1 MGESASAKI
10 VKPYLE
16 TSLGK
21 RIDWIDFLKAFAIF
35 LVVWGHI
42 IQSNFPNLNT
52 TNGFILAF
60 HMPLFAILSG
70 LFFNADSGGGKLVR
84 HKFRALILPLIVWS
98 FIVGIGLRGIRE
110 TYMHFAEGY
119 TIHFKSWAE
128 GLLMYIVSW
137 GWWFLRVLF
146 LCFIYAYR

>member
-16 TSLGK
+16 TSLVK

-70 LFFNADSGGGKLVR
+70 LFFNADSGGGK
-84 HKFRALILPLIVWS
+84 FYDTS
-98 FIVGIGLRGIRE
+98 SGLCLDS
-110 TYMHFAEGY
+110 
-119 TIHFKSWAE
+119 K
-128 GLLMYIVSW
+128 
-137 GWWFLRVLF
+137 
-146 LCFIYAYR
+146 

>member
-52 TNGFILAF
+52 INGFILAF

-84 HKFRALILPLIVWS
+84 HKFRARP
-98 FIVGIGLRGIRE
+98 
-110 TYMHFAEGY
+110 
-119 TIHFKSWAE
+119 
-128 GLLMYIVSW
+128 
-137 GWWFLRVLF
+137 
-146 LCFIYAYR
+146 